1 MTVPI
6 GLEIMR
12 LRFIYISTSLFVA
25 LVFKPADAQN
35 LVQNGGFE
43 DYLDCPIKMS
53 NLNGD
58 VEFWNAPTLGTT
70 DYFNRCSKTKLGIPM
85 NFKGKQEAYEGQAYA
100 GLYLFAP
107 KDYREYIQT
116 QLSETLQ
123 KGHRYRLSLVLSL
136 AEKSDGA
143 VMDFGAV
150 FSEKQLSVHTK
161 RQLSNAILSS
171 QSIKVSHAKQFSA
184 NGFLNEK
191 QDWIQLDL
199 DFVARGFEKTL
210 ILGNFKSNGGT
221 HYLGFGNG
229 KTKSDGYSY
238 YYIDDITL
246 IYLGPEY
253 KPNQNYVLNHV
264 NFDFDR
270 FELQPKAKQS
280 LQDVYEH
287 LKKHPKLK
295 VAISGHT
302 DDLGSEEYNDVLSKQ
317 RAKNVAN
324 YLIRLGLKRDRI
336 TSDGY
341 GNKVPLDSAL
351 TDKARRKNRRVEF
364 VMTEFVDDE

>member
-1 MTVPI
+1 
-6 GLEIMR
+6 MR
-12 LRFIYISTSLFVA
+12 LPFIYISTSLFFV
-25 LVFKPADAQN
+25 LILRPMNGQN

-43 DYLDCPIKMS
+43 DYLDCPVKMS
-53 NLNGD
+53 NLNAD

-70 DYFNRCSKTKLGIPM
+70 DYFNRCSKTKLGIPI

-107 KDYREYIQT
+107 KDYREYIQA
-116 QLSETLQ
+116 QLSATLQ

-136 AEKSDGA
+136 SEKSDGA

-150 FSEKQLSVHTK
+150 FSEKHLSVHTK
-161 RQLSNAILSS
+161 RQLSNAVLSS
-171 QSIKVSHAKQFSA
+171 QIIKVSHAKHFSSSTFYSDK
-184 NGFLNEK
+184 N
-191 QDWIQLDL
+191 DWIQLSL
-199 DFVARGFEKTL
+199 DFVARGFEKNL

-221 HYLGFGNG
+221 RYLGSGNG
-229 KTKSDGYSY
+229 KTKSEGYSY
-238 YYIDDITL
+238 YYIDDISVV
-246 IYLGPEY
+246 YLGPEY
-253 KPNQNYVLNHV
+253 KPNQSYVLNHV

-280 LQDVYEH
+280 LKDVYEH
-287 LKKHPKLK
+287 LKKHPNLK

-302 DDLGSEEYNDVLSKQ
+302 DDLGSEEYNDVLSKE
-317 RAKNVAN
+317 RAKTVAN

-336 TSDGY
+336 TSNGY
-341 GNKVPLDSAL
+341 GNKIPLDSAL

-364 VMTEFVDDE
+364 VMTEFVDD

>member
-12 LRFIYISTSLFVA
+12 LPFIYISTSLFIA
-25 LVFKPADAQN
+25 LALHPANAQN
-35 LVQNGGFE
+35 LIQNGGFE
-43 DYLDCPIKMS
+43 DYADCPVKMS
-53 NLNGD
+53 NLNRD
-58 VEFWNAPTLGTT
+58 VEYWNAPTLGTT
-70 DYFNRCSKTKLGIPM
+70 DYFNRCSKTKLGIPL

-107 KDYREYIQT
+107 KDYREYIQA

-136 AEKSDGA
+136 SEKSDGA

-150 FSEKQLSVHTK
+150 FSEKHLSVHTK
-161 RQLSNAILSS
+161 RQLSSAILAS
-171 QSIKVSHAKQFSA
+171 QTMKVSHAKQFSA
-184 NGFLNEK
+184 PGFYDDKKE
-191 QDWIQLDL
+191 WMQLSL
-199 DFVARGFEKTL
+199 DFVARGFEKNL

-221 HYLGFGNG
+221 EYLNFGKG
-229 KTKSDGYSY
+229 KSKEQGYSY
-238 YYIDDITL
+238 YYIDDIFVM
-246 IYLGPEY
+246 YLGPEY
-253 KPNQNYVLNHV
+253 KPNQSYVLNHV

-280 LQDVYEH
+280 LKDVYKYLRKNPH
-287 LKKHPKLK
+287 LK
-295 VAISGHT
+295 VDISGHT

-317 RAKNVAN
+317 RAKTVAN
-324 YLIRLGLKRDRI
+324 YLIGLGLKRDRI
-336 TSDGY
+336 TSNGY
-341 GNKVPLDSAL
+341 GNKIPLDSTL